1 MASALGVVGSGT
13 ERDEVV
19 FTADV
24 VVGVFVEL
32 APTALEAGTTGGVDE
47 PSRDGIEID
56 ERDEVDD
63 TGEGTAMALVVTP
76 LLAVVLAVGASK
88 FDIVGECF
96 LLLVDPT
103 PGSCVA
109 GDATI
114 DCLELG
120 DETEVEVLVHVVGIL
135 LATVVAAAAD
145 LPFGIVTAALGC

>member
-1 MASALGVVGSGT
+1 MASALGVVASGT
-13 ERDEVV
+13 ERDDIV

-96 LLLVDPT
+96 LLT

-120 DETEVEVLVHVVGIL
+120 DETEVEVLVHVVGTL